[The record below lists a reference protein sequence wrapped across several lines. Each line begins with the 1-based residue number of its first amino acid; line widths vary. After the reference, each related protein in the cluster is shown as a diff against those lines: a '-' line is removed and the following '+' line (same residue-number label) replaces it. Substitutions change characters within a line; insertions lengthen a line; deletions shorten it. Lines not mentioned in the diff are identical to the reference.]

1 MTPARLALAFCLLA
15 APAAAGEITL
25 TYPAVERAIWAT
37 MLTQQGRY
45 YIEGGPGDT
54 CRYAFV
60 QEPKVSADE
69 GRLVVGFLFSGRA
82 GATVAGR
89 CVGPG
94 DTLRIA
100 ASGLPTYEAGEI
112 RLAGLRLTAADSA
125 YFKLVAPLIQSA
137 LEKRLSYPL
146 RSDLEHGLAAASAG
160 GPFRLK
166 LSALGVRGL
175 RAETDRLVVSYEASL
190 AIE

>member
-1 MTPARLALAFCLLA
+1 MSLSRFAFALFTLAG
-15 APAAAGEITL
+15 PAAAGEFTL

-45 YIEGGPGDT
+45 YMEGGPGDT

-60 QEPKVSADE
+60 QEPKVSAE
-69 GRLVVGFLFSGRA
+69 AGRLVVSFLFSGRA
-82 GATVAGR
+82 GAMVAGR

-100 ASGLPTYEAGEI
+100 ASGVPTYQAGEI
-112 RLAGLRLTAADSA
+112 RLADLRLTAADSA
-125 YFKLVAPLIQSA
+125 YFKLVAPLIQA
-137 LEKRLSYPL
+137 GLERRLSYPL
-146 RSDLEHGLAAASAG
+146 RSDLERGLAAASTG
-160 GPFRLK
+160 GPFRLRV
-166 LSALGVRGL
+166 SALDVRGL
-175 RAETDRLVVSYEASL
+175 RAEADRLVVSYEASL

>member
-1 MTPARLALAFCLLA
+1 MPPARFAFAFCLLA
-15 APAAAGEITL
+15 APGAAGEITL
-25 TYPAVERAIWAT
+25 SYPAVERAVWAT
-37 MLTQQGRY
+37 MLSQQGRY
-45 YIEGGPGDT
+45 YMEGGPGDT

-60 QEPKVSADE
+60 QEPKVSAE
-69 GRLVVGFLFSGRA
+69 AGRLAVSFLFSGRA

-94 DTLRIA
+94 DTLRIT
-100 ASGLPTYEAGEI
+100 ASGAPTYEAGEI
-112 RLAGLRLTAADSA
+112 RLAGLQLTAADSA
-125 YFKLVAPLIQSA
+125 YFKLVAPVIQAA

-166 LSALGVRGL
+166 LSALDVRGL
-175 RAETDRLVVSYEASL
+175 RAETDRLVVSYDASL